1 MTASVSAPLLA
12 VRRSVAAAALSAW
25 CTASLQGG
33 ASADDVADAALGAG
47 ALRVRT
53 MAGSD
58 ALLWVL
64 ARCRADGFRVG
75 RLVLP
80 APGDPLGV
88 PGPVVLQRQ
97 ALAAGAA
104 ILLLPAD
111 PMPDQAAVLIPGD
124 EGEWLL
130 EVVAVAPT
138 VPAAWPTLRQARAD
152 FTAGVAGHAAA
163 LTDLDVAA
171 DALGLR
177 RFVLDEDQQPLPALP
192 PHWSSERR
200 ELLGR
205 ARLVAVL
212 AATAVTDDGSA
223 VSAAEASSRAAHL
236 RSLATIARRAIAA
249 AGSGE

>member
-1 MTASVSAPLLA
+1 VTASVSAPLLA

-33 ASADDVADAALGAG
+33 ASADDVADAAAAAG
-47 ALRVRT
+47 LQRVRSSD
-53 MAGSD
+53 GCD

-64 ARCRADGFRVG
+64 AGCRADGFRVG

-88 PGPVVLQRQ
+88 PGPALLQRQ

-104 ILLLPAD
+104 IVLLPED
-111 PMPDQAAVLIPGD
+111 PVPDRAAMLVPGG

-130 EVVAVAPT
+130 EVVEVPPT
-138 VPAAWPTLRQARAD
+138 VPAQWPTLRQARAD
-152 FTAGVAGHAAA
+152 FSAGVAGHAAA

-177 RFVLDEDQQPLPALP
+177 RLVLDEDEQPLPALP
-192 PHWSSERR
+192 PDWSSERR

-223 VSAAEASSRAAHL
+223 VSAAEASARAAHL
-236 RSLATIARRAIAA
+236 RALAAIARRAIAA
-249 AGSGE
+249 AGSGA